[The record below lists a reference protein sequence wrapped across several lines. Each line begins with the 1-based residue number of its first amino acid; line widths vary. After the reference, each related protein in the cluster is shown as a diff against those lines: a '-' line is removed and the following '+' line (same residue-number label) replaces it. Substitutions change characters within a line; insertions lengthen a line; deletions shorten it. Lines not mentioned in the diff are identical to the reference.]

1 MTEMSSTMIEYINGI
16 KVIKAYN
23 QDKQSYARLCDKVC
37 ANAQYYYDRMR
48 RSQLGMAVPI
58 IAAFNFVGTP
68 ALVGPSGS
76 GESMLAKLMAG
87 FRDIRSGEITMG
99 VYDLRK
105 IPLPELYDRVAF
117 VSQEKDLFDDTVR
130 ENIRMG
136 VSVRATPRWKPPC
149 PF

>member
-1 MTEMSSTMIEYINGI
+1 MSSTMIEYINGI

-76 GESMLAKLMAG
+76 GESTLAKLMAG